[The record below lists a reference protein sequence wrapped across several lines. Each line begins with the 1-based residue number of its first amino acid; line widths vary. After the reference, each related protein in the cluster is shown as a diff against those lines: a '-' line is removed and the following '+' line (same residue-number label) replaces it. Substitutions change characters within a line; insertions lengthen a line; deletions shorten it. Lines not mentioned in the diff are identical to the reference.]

1 MSISI
6 VNKLLSAL
14 PVFSNLDYDEL
25 RILAF
30 IGKRHE
36 HKSNQ
41 PIYEAYSQS
50 EGTIL
55 LSAGR
60 AILHYKDSHRPD
72 VVARRGMLMN
82 ELALFMPKQFDY
94 DISGLE
100 MITTYHFGR
109 EDFIRLIEEFPE
121 IGKKIQYNIAQRLAT
136 SLSAV
141 GN

>member
-1 MSISI
+1 MSNSI
-6 VNKLLSAL
+6 LNKLLSAL
-14 PVFSNLDYDEL
+14 PIFHNLDYDEL

-30 IGKRHE
+30 IGKRQE
-36 HKSNQ
+36 HKSNL

-50 EGTIL
+50 EGAIL

-60 AILHYKDSHRPD
+60 AILHYKDRHRLD
-72 VVARRGMLMN
+72 VAARRGMLMN
-82 ELALFMPKQFDY
+82 ELSLFMPKQYDY

-121 IGKKIQYNIAQRLAT
+121 IGRKIQYNIAQRLAA
-136 SLSAV
+136 SLSVV